1 MGALLFSQA
10 GLTRAIENDFVIFDP
25 KSRRRH
31 RFDTG
36 QASFQFEDPATHAA
50 KEVMMM
56 AFVGAFVT
64 RHLARDL
71 HGNHA
76 AVLGERLEGTIDR
89 CYSKS
94 RDFPNCEALNFWRG
108 QRIVVLLK
116 HGLNG
121 PLLSRASFHASKDK
135 GVEERDQRPDNFLS
149 MFHRFHTSLR
159 ILLIRLVT
167 FSGGNNLH
175 LVAANVAR
183 IVGSDR
189 RKRRDAGRFSRT
201 FGHRFIFS

>member
-1 MGALLFSQA
+1 VRSLFLSQTGLA
-10 GLTRAIENDFVIFDP
+10 GAIENDFVIFDP

-50 KEVMMM
+50 NEVMVM

-64 RHLARDL
+64 RHLARDF

-76 AVLGERLEGTIDR
+76 AVLGERLEGTIYR

-94 RDFPNCEALNFWRG
+94 GDFSNRKALNFQRG
-108 QRIVVLLK
+108 QRIVVLFK

-121 PLLSRASFHASKDK
+121 PLLSRASFHASKNK
-135 GVEERDQRPDNFLS
+135 VAEERDQRPD
-149 MFHRFHTSLR
+149 
-159 ILLIRLVT
+159 
-167 FSGGNNLH
+167 
-175 LVAANVAR
+175 
-183 IVGSDR
+183 
-189 RKRRDAGRFSRT
+189 
-201 FGHRFIFS
+201 